1 MVMAQ
6 ARLAAAILQ
15 TIEER
20 ILMGIRQ

>member
-15 TIEER
+15 TIEEV
-20 ILMGIRQ
+20 ILMGMRQ